1 MVHISLSLY
10 LVLLYSNRGQTG
22 IAMIRRRF
30 RFTLKVFFIA
40 CIVAGGF
47 HLHLLQRHLHRAERR
62 KQLGRMTSDLTDS
75 VRGQLVNLSVET
87 LAPQSVLRTFDLV
100 DDVGGQLMNISTEDL
115 EPPSVVRTNGRT
127 LHAESNQNVPEET
140 KAQLNT
146 ATKGDASGSES
157 VSEDFRI
164 VNTPE
169 KRKVQMNTTVQGN
182 GSGSK
187 SVSED
192 LSVVNPHPYTF
203 TINNPD
209 KCAGKHV
216 FLLMIVTSSPTN
228 HAQRHV
234 IRHTWGN
241 THVRNSPDIT
251 IVTMFAVGKTN
262 DVITQRALEYE
273 NKIQQDII
281 QEDFVD
287 SYRNL
292 TLKTVMCLKW
302 ASEFCPKA
310 RFVMKADD
318 DTFVNIYSLLN
329 YLKNLHTL
337 RREKLL
343 MGHVFYDAKPI
354 RDRKGK
360 DKKWYLSHKDYPRE
374 TFPNYT
380 CGFAYVMSKD
390 IIRPLFQAS
399 LTVKYIFLEDVYIGL
414 CLEKLGIEPDH
425 QVGFRT
431 YKAPSTSCTS
441 VKQLAGH
448 WFKTPEDMTK
458 AWDVLNK
465 SC

>member
-1 MVHISLSLY
+1 
-10 LVLLYSNRGQTG
+10 
-22 IAMIRRRF
+22 MIRRRF
-30 RFTLKVFFIA
+30 RLTLKVFFVA

-47 HLHLLQRHLHRAERR
+47 HMHLLQRHLHRAERR
-62 KQLGRMTSDLTDS
+62 KQLGLRTSDS
-75 VRGQLVNLSVET
+75 
-87 LAPQSVLRTFDLV
+87 A
-100 DDVGGQLMNISTEDL
+100 DDVGGQLMNISIEGF

-127 LHAESNQNVPEET
+127 LHAESNQNVPEESKARLNT
-140 KAQLNT
+140 EMQNVPEESNAQLNT
-146 ATKGDASGSES
+146 ETQGNASGSEI
-157 VSEDFRI
+157 VSEDLRI

-169 KRKVQMNTTVQGN
+169 KRKIQMNITVQGN

-203 TINNPD
+203 TINHPD

-241 THVRNSPDIT
+241 TRVRNAPDIN
-251 IVTMFAVGKTN
+251 IVTMFAVGKTD

-273 NKIQQDII
+273 NKVQQDII

-292 TLKTVMCLKW
+292 TLKTIMCLKW

-329 YLKNLHTL
+329 YLRNLHTL
-337 RREKLL
+337 RRDKLL

-390 IIRPLFQAS
+390 IVRPLFKAS

-414 CLEKLGIEPDH
+414 CLEKLGLEPDH
-425 QVGFRT
+425 QVGFRI
-431 YKAPSTSCTS
+431 YKALSTSCTS
-441 VKQLAGH
+441 VKQLAAH